1 MTSEEWQAHMTREV
15 AKAIGAWLE
24 ERGRLNQPIRSL
36 TMPELEAVAANAI
49 STFVVLASEQLKSDP
64 ENAQHLSWLLAG

>member
-1 MTSEEWQAHMTREV
+1 
-15 AKAIGAWLE
+15 
-24 ERGRLNQPIRSL
+24 
-36 TMPELEAVAANAI
+36 MPELEAVAANAI

>member
-1 MTSEEWQAHMTREV
+1 MTREV